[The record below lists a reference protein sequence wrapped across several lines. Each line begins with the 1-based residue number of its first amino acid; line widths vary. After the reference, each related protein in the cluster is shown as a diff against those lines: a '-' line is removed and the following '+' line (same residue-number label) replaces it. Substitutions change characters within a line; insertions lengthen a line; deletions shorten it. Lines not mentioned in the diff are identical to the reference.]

1 MKEKIKKIL
10 RDMELC
16 NGFYDFIIGPNE
28 SRLLVNYIK
37 QLNKK
42 NKQLNKE
49 NKQLKER
56 INKVLNKIDNMFDRG
71 DANTIIDYLAEIETK
86 ANKYDLIQTQQKEFI
101 NYLEDLIEHK
111 RLNATCMFEYNDTV
125 LPLKEILQ
133 KHKEII
139 GDAR

>member
-1 MKEKIKKIL
+1 MEEKIKKIL

-37 QLNKK
+37 QLN
-42 NKQLNKE
+42 QE

-71 DANTIIDYLAEIETK
+71 DANTIID
-86 ANKYDLIQTQQKEFI
+86 DL
-101 NYLEDLIEHK
+101 LELDK
-111 RLNATCMFEYNDTV
+111 M
-125 LPLKEILQ
+125 LKESDSN
-133 KHKEII
+133 E
-139 GDAR
+139 

>member
-1 MKEKIKKIL
+1 MEEKIKKIL

-37 QLNKK
+37 QL
-42 NKQLNKE
+42 QQE

-71 DANTIIDYLAEIETK
+71 DANTIID
-86 ANKYDLIQTQQKEFI
+86 DL
-101 NYLEDLIEHK
+101 LELDK
-111 RLNATCMFEYNDTV
+111 M
-125 LPLKEILQ
+125 LKGSDSDE
-133 KHKEII
+133 
-139 GDAR
+139 

>member
-37 QLNKK
+37 QLN
-42 NKQLNKE
+42 QE
-49 NKQLKER
+49 NKKQKER

-71 DANTIIDYLAEIETK
+71 DANTIID
-86 ANKYDLIQTQQKEFI
+86 DL
-101 NYLEDLIEHK
+101 LELDK
-111 RLNATCMFEYNDTV
+111 M
-125 LPLKEILQ
+125 LKESDSN
-133 KHKEII
+133 E
-139 GDAR
+139 